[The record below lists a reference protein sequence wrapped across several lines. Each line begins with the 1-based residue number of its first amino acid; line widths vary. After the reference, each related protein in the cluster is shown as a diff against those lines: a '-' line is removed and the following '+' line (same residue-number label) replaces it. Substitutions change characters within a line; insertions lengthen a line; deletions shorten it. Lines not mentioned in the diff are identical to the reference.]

1 MYLKLKSGVLNKI
14 ITQTFKKVRD
24 IKKFS
29 KEIKIPKS
37 TLYLYRDE
45 KRLISEKN
53 LKKLEEFL
61 DIKVTEE
68 EIIKQLPDNW
78 KQVIGGKNCAEKK
91 KKEGT
96 LYNQLKEAR
105 KKIPFGKSAKAWHT
119 RMKRDNPDEYHMI
132 QYERFKKI
140 GGYKFITKKGEKV
153 RNLLEKQTADI
164 LFDNKIEYK
173 YEQMIN
179 FNKIYFFPDFLIKP
193 NIIVECTAWRG
204 FDKATKLKSKIDCLK
219 SKYRVFVLIPKALN
233 NYYKILNNHLVLGLD
248 EFVPLAQ
255 TFRDAK

>member
-1 MYLKLKSGVLNKI
+1 MYLKLKTGVLKEI
-14 ITQTFKKVRD
+14 INTSFKKVKD
-24 IKKFS
+24 VKKFA
-29 KEIKIPKS
+29 KKIRIPKS
-37 TLYLYRDE
+37 TLYLYRNE

-53 LKKLEEFL
+53 LKKLQEFTNIQIQEE
-61 DIKVTEE
+61 DIAK
-68 EIIKQLPDNW
+68 KFPDNW
-78 KQVIGGKNCAEKK
+78 KQIIGGKKCTEKK
-91 KKEGT
+91 RINNT
-96 LYNQLKEAR
+96 LNTQLEKAR
-105 KKIPFGKSAKAWHT
+105 KKISFEKSAKAWHI

-173 YEQMIN
+173 YEPMIR
-179 FNKIYFFPDFLIKP
+179 FNKKYFFPDFLIKP
-193 NIIVECTAWRG
+193 YIIIECTAWRG
-204 FDKATKLKSKIDCLK
+204 FDKATKLRNKIDCLK
-219 SKYRVFVLIPKALN
+219 GKYRVFVLIPKALN